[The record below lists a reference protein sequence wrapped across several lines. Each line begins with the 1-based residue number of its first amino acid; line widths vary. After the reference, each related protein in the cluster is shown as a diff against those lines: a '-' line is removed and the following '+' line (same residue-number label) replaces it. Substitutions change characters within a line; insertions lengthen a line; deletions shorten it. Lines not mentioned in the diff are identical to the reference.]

1 MALVSSSGLTL
12 VRLVRLLCLAC
23 PLSRLAWLGSAASVV
38 GRGVWC
44 QGNKAWHQP
53 LWPCVGISL
62 YTMWSALAPSP
73 LNSAEMVLHFMHRM
87 TPPPLTLVF
96 WTAAKSSPLTLL
108 RPVSDSDSRFST
120 FHLGS
125 GCLHVL
131 RFNVPNAHQFCDLN
145 DDRDRCQVQG

>member
-12 VRLVRLLCLAC
+12 VRLVRLLCPAC

-44 QGNKAWHQP
+44 QGNKAWHQR

-73 LNSAEMVLHFMHRM
+73 LDSAEMVPTSRL
-87 TPPPLTLVF
+87 PPLTLVF

-131 RFNVPNAHQFCDLN
+131 RFNVSNAHQFCDLN
-145 DDRDRCQVQG
+145 DDRARCQVHG